1 MAGSPETIRE
11 YHAHI
16 YYDDET
22 RSVAAEVRAALS
34 ERFDVTMGRW
44 RDEPVGPHPIA
55 MFQVAFVPELFAEFV
70 PWLMLNRKGLTILVH
85 PDTGH
90 PVPDHEDYP
99 LWLGEKLD
107 LDIDILRSFA
117 TNGPKV

>member
-1 MAGSPETIRE
+1 
-11 YHAHI
+11 
-16 YYDDET
+16 
-22 RSVAAEVRAALS
+22 
-34 ERFDVTMGRW
+34 
-44 RDEPVGPHPIA
+44 
-55 MFQVAFVPELFAEFV
+55 AEFV

-107 LDIDILRSFA
+107 LDIGILRKITSA
-117 TNGPKV
+117 

>member
-70 PWLMLNRKGLTILVH
+70 PWLMRNRKGLTILGH
-85 PDTGH
+85 PETGH